1 MYDDKAPQR
10 ANHIFLDSNSNHRN
24 LFDDIKAF
32 LLYEFTHF
40 MDTLIILFNLYTGE
54 QALISM

>member
-32 LLYEFTHF
+32 LLCEFTHF
-40 MDTLIILFNLYTGE
+40 MDTLSFLFNLYTCE
-54 QALISM
+54 QAPISM